1 MSGVDFS
8 IMARGNNAENY
19 IVWYLQF
26 LILACLIQKASAFAC
41 TAIAAFTLLWAGE
54 FDES

>member
-26 LILACLIQKASAFAC
+26 FILACLIQKASAFAC
-41 TAIAAFTLLWAGE
+41 TAIAAFTLL
-54 FDES
+54 